1 MVDDIS
7 IPEIKYQTDFESNTG
22 GWEPDGFVRIQNMLP
37 QIYKV
42 SLIQYDSPTTVTNI
56 ELDGRNHA
64 EVPIT
69 INSSKGAVLVVSG
82 TTRLSRQEALY
93 QFSLSK

>member
-64 EVPIT
+64 EVHN
-69 INSSKGAVLVVSG
+69 INSPKELIWCQW
-82 TTRLSRQEALY
+82 TTGYLDRKALF